1 MDLNEL
7 LKKLEFLEDEE
18 NLFCEIYVLIDKE
31 FGKLKIEKETAKKIA
46 QKIREMGLSARV
58 VPTKVDTY
66 EVYVPLKQYK
76 KVMKKTIRGGKAR
89 KKKSRKKRKR
99 R

>member
-1 MDLNEL
+1 MGKQIFYYREVGALWPKIIAG
-7 LKKLEFLEDEE
+7 KKYASY
-18 NLFCEIYVLIDKE
+18 CETKS
-31 FGKLKIEKETAKKIA
+31 KETAKKIA